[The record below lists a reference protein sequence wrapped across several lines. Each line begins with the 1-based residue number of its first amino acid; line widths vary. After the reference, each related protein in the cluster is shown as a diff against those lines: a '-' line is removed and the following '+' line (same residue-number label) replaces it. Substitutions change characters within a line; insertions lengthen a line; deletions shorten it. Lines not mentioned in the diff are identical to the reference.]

1 MKSPGPFLS
10 VVVTAGMFLAVGP
23 CAHAKYDDE
32 NRDAPPIAWLTVVE
46 GDIRYSPKN
55 ELLDSRKPWEQAEED
70 MTIDPQS
77 ALAAEDGRAEI
88 EFQDGI
94 KIFLAE
100 DSILIFRSLR
110 VRDGKLDAKV
120 SLERG
125 TATVFIPKTTS
136 DSLVFGSQVH
146 HMRLDADTFA
156 RMDSYSNGT
165 GITARVDGGVIVEGK
180 KELKFAKDEGLF
192 FPAGKETPEAGV
204 HVSAQP
210 SWDDWA
216 DWLATHPATV
226 IQPCGRRLTFSTQPS
241 GCGAPLVLPWCVG
254 LPASRPWTPDCDPRP
269 QLSEFAN
276 LDAFHHRHHM
286 HEHLTWVRAGGKVGY
301 VHADPRDRKGQRP
314 IDLKNGMLI
323 PAKTIGAHPERIPVA
338 PSEKV
343 SELSRAPKE
352 FRGGLSPELQR
363 ASPPQGWANAMR
375 AYVAQLFNPATGR
388 AVLGGRSG
396 ELAAHTT
403 GSGLGAHASNVGS
416 SETPGGHGSAGGRSG
431 GAGSTGGHYSGGGS
445 YIGGGASGGAHG
457 GGGGG
462 GGGGYSGGGNSGGG
476 SSGGGYSGSSYSGGV
491 SSAGGGTHGG
501 GGGGGGGGGHSR

>member
-10 VVVTAGMFLAVGP
+10 VVLTAEMFLAVGP
-23 CAHAKYDDE
+23 CALAKYDEE

-46 GDIRYSPKN
+46 GDIRYSPNN
-55 ELLDSRKPWEQAEED
+55 ERLDSRKPWEQAEED
-70 MTIDPQS
+70 MPVDAKS

-100 DSILIFRSLR
+100 DSMLTFQSLR
-110 VRDGKLDAKV
+110 LRDGKLDAKV

-180 KELKFAKDEGLF
+180 KQLKFAKDESLF

-254 LPASRPWTPDCDPRP
+254 LSASRPWTPDCDPRP

-276 LDAFHHRHHM
+276 LDAFHHRHRHHM

-343 SELSRAPKE
+343 SVLSGAPHE
-352 FRGGLSPELQR
+352 FRGGLSPEFQR
-363 ASPPQGWANAMR
+363 ASPPQGWANAWQ

-388 AVLGGRSG
+388 AVNGGHSG

-403 GSGLGAHASNVGS
+403 GSGSGAHASYSGS
-416 SETPGGHGSAGGRSG
+416 SETSGGRRSDGGRSG
-431 GAGSTGGHYSGGGS
+431 VTGSSGAHSSGGGS

-462 GGGGYSGGGNSGGG
+462 GGYSSGASSGGGYSGGYSGGG
-476 SSGGGYSGSSYSGGV
+476 SSGGGG
-491 SSAGGGTHGG
+491 AH
-501 GGGGGGGGGHSR
+501 GGGGGGGHSR